1 MVEYLS
7 VCPYCGSAPILHI
20 WPESSFDQCRSCL
33 LYFRNPMPGQEELDE
48 LYNRSWSN
56 PEIQRS
62 ETGGT
67 DDCLAYV
74 YARKLA
80 RSLGRRD
87 LQDLKI
93 MDFGAGRGAMLKAL
107 EWLGARAVGV
117 EPYGFEYLQSQGFE
131 AYRTLW
137 DAPKGWNGIVM
148 IDVFEHLHKS
158 WETLEQLRKM
168 LVDGGWIYVATGNP
182 VGLNAKIN
190 KGRWRE
196 ARKQGHLLFPHPR
209 TMERILRGAGFQR
222 IRRLRWLIRFQRNP
236 VKVGVHYLMQLLGL
250 DGELRYLAWR

>member
-1 MVEYLS
+1 MVEYWS
-7 VCPYCGSAPILHI
+7 VCPYCGSDHILHI

-33 LYFRNPMPGQEELDE
+33 LYFRNPMPWQEELDE

-107 EWLGARAVGV
+107 ERLGARAVGV

-131 AYRTLW
+131 AY
-137 DAPKGWNGIVM
+137 
-148 IDVFEHLHKS
+148 
-158 WETLEQLRKM
+158 
-168 LVDGGWIYVATGNP
+168 GGWIYVATGNP
-182 VGLNAKIN
+182 VGLNAK

-222 IRRLRWLIRFQRNP
+222 IRRLRWLIRFKRNP